1 MAWKWLFSRRPK
13 LLLLI
18 LLIATVFA
26 SSSAAPLS
34 ESDALIRLKTSLI
47 NATALVS
54 WIPGTPPCQG
64 KLGWDGLICSNDAVV
79 GLRLENMGLSGDIDV
94 DALLGLPGLRGV
106 SFATNS
112 FTGKIPDINRITHL
126 KAVYLNDNQFSGE
139 IPSDF
144 FSKMMALKKIWLS
157 NNKFSGEI
165 PPSLGEVPNLV
176 ELRLDNNQFSGKI
189 PNLKIEKLTN
199 FDVSNNNLSGEISP
213 GLSKFPASDFAGNP
227 NLCGQN
233 IAKKCTAPPVAA
245 QKPTLTAE
253 GLPNNISSDA
263 AIPGMDG
270 SNFEKSTIGIIAL
283 GVILFLIGVMIVI
296 KTKEKDDDSS
306 DEEEDEDFETAGN
319 QEPFEVQVSLP
330 TTRLQPQAQESGR
343 TKAAAGPTS
352 RSRPSNVGQG
362 GGGNKNV
369 GEFVMMNEDKGV
381 FGLPDLM
388 KAAAEILGSGGLG
401 SSYKAVIAGGK
412 ALVVKRI
419 REMNAM
425 GKDGFEAEIRMLGKI
440 RHPNV
445 LTPLAF
451 HYRKDEKLLI
461 YEFVST
467 GSLLFLLHGDR
478 KTASHQAL
486 IWPSRLRIIK
496 GIARGLSHIHSELG
510 GTNLPHGNL
519 KSSNVL
525 IGPDHEPRVS
535 EYGFS
540 SLINSTVITKALIAH
555 RSPEALSNGAVSPKS
570 DVFCL
575 GILILEIMT
584 GKVPSQYSPSGSAG
598 ADLVQLVDSAQGR
611 EPELLDPEI
620 AGTSGSVGQMVR
632 MIRVATLCANSV
644 PEQRL
649 DLREATKKIDEIQIE
664 DSEQKSHHHRH
675 KSSVGD
681 DKEKKKKVRASRS
694 NLSTD
699 NQFQFTEP
707 GS

>member
-1 MAWKWLFSRRPK
+1 MAWKWLFSRRPNF
-13 LLLLI
+13 LLLI
-18 LLIATVFA
+18 LLLAAVVS

-34 ESDALIRLKTSLI
+34 ESDALIRLKASLI
-47 NATALVS
+47 NATSLVS

-64 KLGWDGLICSNDAVV
+64 KLGWDGLICSNDAVT

-94 DALLGLPGLRGV
+94 DALLGLPNLRGL
-106 SFATNS
+106 SFAFNS
-112 FTGKIPDINRITHL
+112 FTGKIPDINRIGHL
-126 KAVYLNDNQFSGE
+126 KAVYLHGNQFSGE

-144 FSKMMALKKIWLS
+144 FLKMIALKKLWLAD
-157 NNKFSGEI
+157 NRLSGEI
-165 PPSLGEVPNLV
+165 PSSLGQVANLY
-176 ELRLDNNQFSGKI
+176 ELRLENNRFTGKI
-189 PNLKIEKLTN
+189 PTLKAEKLGN
-199 FDVSNNNLSGEISP
+199 FNVSNNNLTGEIPP
-213 GLSKFPASDFAGNP
+213 GLVKFAAAAFGGNP
-227 NLCGQN
+227 NLCGPN
-233 IAKKCTAPPVAA
+233 IAKKCAAPVPPVAA
-245 QKPTLTAE
+245 LSAT
-253 GLPNNISSDA
+253 GNNASIGDA

-270 SNFEKSTIGIIAL
+270 SNFKNSTIGIIVLAL
-283 GVILFLIGVMIVI
+283 IFCLIAILIVV
-296 KTKEKDDDSS
+296 KMQRKDDDS
-306 DEEEDEDFETAGN
+306 DDEDEDYETAGN

-343 TKAAAGPTS
+343 TKSAAGPSS
-352 RSRPSNVGQG
+352 RANKPQGG

-461 YEFVST
+461 YEFVPT

-478 KTASHQAL
+478 GAASRQGL
-486 IWPSRLRIIK
+486 KWVSRLRIIK
-496 GIARGLSHIHSELG
+496 GIARGLTFIHSELG

-525 IGPDHEPRVS
+525 VGPDNEPRVS

-540 SLINSTVITKALIAH
+540 SLINSNVMTKALLAYK
-555 RSPEALSNGAVSPKS
+555 SPEALSNGVVSPKS

-584 GKVPSQYSPSGSAG
+584 GKVPSQYPGSGG
-598 ADLVQLVDSAQGR
+598 TDLVQLAESAQGK
-611 EPELLDPEI
+611 EAELLDPEI

-632 MIRVATLCANSV
+632 MIKIATLCAHSV

-649 DLREATKKIDEIQIE
+649 DLREATKRIDEIQIE
-664 DSEQKSHHHRH
+664 DSSIPEQKHHHH
-675 KSSVGD
+675 HHHEN
-681 DKEKKKKVRASRS
+681 KERRKKGRGSRS
-694 NLSTD
+694 SLSTD
-699 NQFQFTEP
+699 FAE
-707 GS
+707 SS